1 VAPWIPVERIDP
13 VLHWDLLALCGA
25 LALGTRA
32 FYSVFLKNLSAE
44 RHQNLKQ
51 LFRNLAGHFLT
62 LVALFALYRVIRLFP
77 KAAWLAPLSPYIGL
91 AALFSGCIV
100 LVKMVRIVAFE
111 YLFLSNMRAGVPIL
125 LVNLASLF
133 LSLVLAV
140 WVLSGVFG
148 FQLAPLLATS
158 AIFSIVLGLALQD
171 TLGNLIAGVA
181 LALDKP
187 YEIGDWIEI
196 QTGTQ
201 KWAGQVHEITW
212 RATVLLAFTDEW
224 ITIPN
229 RVVAQGHIANFSA
242 KARPFLRSHVFHLRY
257 DVSLER
263 AKTALLEAAAE
274 TAGVRKYPA
283 PLALLVEPAETSLSI
298 KLVYAIDD
306 YGRQA
311 ILADRVLERALAK
324 LAEAGVEPAPPRL
337 ELAPNGKPVGKPVG
351 NAA

>member
-1 VAPWIPVERIDP
+1 MAPWIPLDKIDP
-13 VLHWDLLALCGA
+13 VLQWDLLALCVT
-25 LALGTRA
+25 LALGTWG
-32 FYSVFLKNLSAE
+32 FYLVFLKAISPE
-44 RHQNLKQ
+44 RHENLRQ
-51 LFRNLAGHFLT
+51 LFKNLLGHFVT
-62 LVALFALYRVIRLFP
+62 LITLLAVYRFIRLFP
-77 KAAWLAPLSPYIGL
+77 RAAWLVPLTPYLGL
-91 AALFSGCIV
+91 AALLSGCVV

-133 LSLVLAV
+133 LSLVLGV

-229 RVVAQGHIANFSA
+229 RIVSQGHIANFSA
-242 KARPFLRSHVFHLRY
+242 KSRPFLRSHIFHLRY
-257 DVSLER
+257 GASVEK
-263 AKTALLEAAAE
+263 AKAALLEAVNE
-274 TAGVRKYPA
+274 VQGVRKYPA
-283 PLALLVEPAETSLSI
+283 PLTLLVEPAETTLAL
-298 KLVYAIDD
+298 KLVYSIDD

-311 ILADRVLERALAK
+311 ILADRVIERALAR
-324 LAEAGVEPAPPRL
+324 LAAAGIESAPPRL
-337 ELAPNGKPVGKPVG
+337 ELVG
-351 NAA
+351 ASR

>member
-1 VAPWIPVERIDP
+1 MASWIPLERIDP
-13 VLHWDLLALCGA
+13 ILHWDLLALCIA
-25 LALGTRA
+25 LALGTRT
-32 FYSVFLKNLSAE
+32 FYSVFLKSLSPE
-44 RHQNLKQ
+44 RHENLRR

-62 LVALFALYRVIRLFP
+62 LVTLFTVYRLLRMFP
-77 KAAWLAPLSPYIGL
+77 KAEWLAPLSPYFGL
-91 AALFSGCIV
+91 GALLSGCIV
-100 LVKMVRIVAFE
+100 LIKTVRIVAFE

-133 LSLVLAV
+133 LSLVLVV

-148 FQLAPLLATS
+148 FKLAPLLATS

-196 QTGTQ
+196 QTGSQ

-229 RVVAQGHIANFSA
+229 RVVAQGHIANFA
-242 KARPFLRSHVFHLRY
+242 ARTRPFLRSHVFHFRY
-257 DVSLER
+257 DAPVNR
-263 AKTALLEAAAE
+263 AKAALLEATAE
-274 TAGVRKYPA
+274 VAGVRKYPA
-283 PLALLVEPAETSLSI
+283 PLALIVDAAETSLAI

-306 YGRQA
+306 YARQT

-324 LAEAGVEPAPPRL
+324 LAAAGIEPAPPRL
-337 ELAPNGKPVGKPVG
+337 ELASPKRSDAS
-351 NAA
+351 AA